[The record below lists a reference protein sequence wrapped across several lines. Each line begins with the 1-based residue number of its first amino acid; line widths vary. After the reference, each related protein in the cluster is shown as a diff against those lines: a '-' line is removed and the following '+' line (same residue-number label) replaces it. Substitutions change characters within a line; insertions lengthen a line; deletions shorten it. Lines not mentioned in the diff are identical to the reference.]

1 MGCYLI
7 NLNLKFKTRIV
18 IKMRPEYK
26 NTKTKD
32 ELKIARLT
40 NLLNIKDV
48 IIKHKDGDYGVIP
61 SEYSDLTSNR
71 GLWLTDDGVKIDF
84 SHDNGV
90 TFYHEYPLFEKGIFF
105 NYPLK
110 GDFSLKFRLNY
121 DVIVNFYL
129 GTDHLINFRN
139 RQMKNDVA
147 LETGVWHSVEISR
160 KDGIVSIWADT
171 KLIRTVTSDEELFIV
186 RVYNSDRKVSIRRF
200 LATVA
205 PPAGTEY
212 ITKNRDTQLL
222 EDKIAHLE
230 NYIYNLPHGNDFSEL
245 ETQLETHEKVLD
257 SYNYYF
263 DTLFIDYQQQSK
275 GLLANMQELC
285 DELFFFVGNVC
296 DKHGLPWWLDGG
308 NLLGGVRHNGFIPWD
323 DDVDIGILRKDYH
336 KLNKVLPSEIKENN
350 LSDFVDIG
358 YRYRKYQRKEVVNG
372 FLQVFVRDLPNN
384 DRTVFAGVDVFPF
397 DFLVSYEESE
407 IGDLYEKAKLGFYKK
422 LTEGSDTKQ
431 LYMGLDEEEVMEE
444 YFKTLN
450 LSYEPTKYL
459 VHGVEGS
466 FGYGGTNLLE
476 LFVMNYDDI
485 FPLDKAQYRN
495 HVYPVHNNPDV
506 YLSQVY
512 GEDYNHIP
520 RTIRSHGRLDNFRKR
535 KDANAKF
542 EEYLSKLKAANDNF

>member
-1 MGCYLI
+1 
-7 NLNLKFKTRIV
+7 
-18 IKMRPEYK
+18 MRPEYK

-285 DELFFFVGNVC
+285 DELLFFVGNVC

-336 KLNKVLPSEIKENN
+336 KLNKVLPSEIKEHN

-485 FPLDKAQYRN
+485 FPLDKVQYRN
-495 HVYPVHNNPDV
+495 HLYPIHNNPDV